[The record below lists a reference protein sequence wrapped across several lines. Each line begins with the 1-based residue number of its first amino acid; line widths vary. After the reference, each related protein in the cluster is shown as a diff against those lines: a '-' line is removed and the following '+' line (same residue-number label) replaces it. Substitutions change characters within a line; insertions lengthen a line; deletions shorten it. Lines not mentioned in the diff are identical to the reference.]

1 MKIAL
6 DAIGGDFAP
15 DQVVAGGVA
24 AQRELGVDVIFV
36 GPRDQV
42 EKALQAAGAG
52 KWAVLEDAPE
62 VIAMDEH
69 PAQAVR
75 AKRASSIVRGVQMVA
90 DGRANAFVS
99 AGNSGAVMAAALFG
113 LQRIRGIDRPAL
125 ITPLPTS
132 TGKNCYLLDVGANTD
147 PRPEH
152 LLQFALM
159 GSLYVERVMGIPK
172 PRVGLLSI
180 GEEPEKGNQLI
191 RETEPLFRQSAALN
205 FIGNVEGKDIFR
217 GKADVIVTDAFSGN
231 VLIKTAEGV
240 AEFLFRS
247 IRDALRADPLSA
259 LGGILARHRL
269 LTIRKRADWR
279 EFGGAPLLGVRG
291 VAVVAHGRS
300 DARAVRSSIRV
311 ARDAVA
317 QNITQS
323 IADAAGSSSVPSSL
337 T

>member
-6 DAIGGDFAP
+6 DALGGDFAP

-24 AQRELGVDVIFV
+24 AQRELGVEVIFV

-42 EKALQAAGAG
+42 ERSLQAAGAG

-62 VIAMDEH
+62 VIGMDEH
-69 PAQAVR
+69 AAQAVR

-90 DGRANAFVS
+90 DGRADAFVS

-113 LQRIRGIDRPAL
+113 LQRIHGIDRPAL

-132 TGKNCYLLDVGANTD
+132 TGNNCYLLDVGANTD

-159 GSLYVERVMGIPK
+159 GSLYAEHVMGIPK

-180 GEEPEKGNQLI
+180 GEEAEKGNQLV
-191 RETEPLFRQSAALN
+191 RDTEPLFRQSAALN

-217 GKADVIVTDAFSGN
+217 GKADVIVADAFSGN

-247 IRDALRADPLSA
+247 IRDALKADPLSA
-259 LGGILARHRL
+259 LGGILARPRL
-269 LTIRKRADWR
+269 LAIRKRADWR

-291 VAVVAHGRS
+291 VVVVAHGRS
-300 DARAVRSSIRV
+300 DALAIRSSILV
-311 ARDAVA
+311 AKDAVA
-317 QNITQS
+317 QKITES
-323 IADAAGSSSVPSSL
+323 IAGAAGSTSVPSPL